1 MDWQQLLSL
10 LIVGV
15 SAVLLVRHELR
26 RRKRAKLSA
35 CGHDCGCSVTIKQK
49 QTTFEV

>member
-15 SAVLLVRHELR
+15 STALLVRHEVR
-26 RRKRAKLSA
+26 RRKRSKLNE
-35 CGHDCGCSVTIKQK
+35 CGHDCGCSVSIKHE
-49 QTTFEV
+49 QTTFDV